1 MRVRARSSIGVVL
14 VGLLPVIAGGPVFA
28 IVLAGLCA
36 LAFREYLS
44 LTAQFSPGPI
54 AQVAG
59 PIALVA
65 LAATALRNGGTAW
78 AVAILA
84 VVTWTPMIANIC
96 GHTQTGGTGVIGWAL
111 AATGIVYVGIPLYA
125 GIAIR
130 RAAGTIDA
138 GWLTSLAR
146 AASPGW
152 DNAPRGLAWVLIIL
166 LVAWIGD
173 TFAYLVGRTW
183 GRRKLAP
190 QISPGKT
197 IVGAVGGLVG
207 SATMGALG
215 VALCGLG
222 ISSLVGLGIGLI
234 LGLVGQTGDLAE
246 SWIKRQV
253 GAKDSGTLIPG
264 HGGVLDRIDTLLF
277 TLPTGWVL
285 AMAIDRWFA

>member
-14 VGLLPVIAGGPVFA
+14 VGLLPVVAGGPVFA
-28 IVLAGLCA
+28 IVLASLCA
-36 LAFREYLS
+36 LAYHEYLS
-44 LTAQFSPGPI
+44 LTAQFSPAPS
-54 AQVAG
+54 ALVAG
-59 PIALVA
+59 PVAMVA
-65 LAATALRNGGTAW
+65 LAATALLNGGAPW
-78 AVAILA
+78 AIAILA
-84 VVTWTPMIANIC
+84 VVTWSPMIANLR
-96 GHTQTGGTGVIGWAL
+96 GNSRADGTGIAGWAL
-111 AATGIVYVGIPLYA
+111 AVTGIVYVGIPLYA
-125 GIAIR
+125 GIALR

-138 GWLTSLAR
+138 GWLASLAR
-146 AASPGW
+146 ATSPGW

-197 IVGAVGGLVG
+197 MEGAAGGLAGSAAMGAVG
-207 SATMGALG
+207 
-215 VALCGLG
+215 VAFFGLG
-222 ISSLVGLGIGLI
+222 ISSFVGLGIGLI

-246 SWIKRQV
+246 SWLKRQV

-285 AMAIDRWFA
+285 SMAIDRWFA